1 MFLVVFFFF
10 MGYFWS
16 LHRLGGWADARFNF
30 VVYLSLATCRADEI
44 VDKSERNVD
53 RGGDG

>member
-1 MFLVVFFFF
+1 MFLVVFFF